1 MQECQGDCET
11 SWIHIH
17 GSSLRVEAVVSSVA
31 RDGVTGA
38 SISCAGH
45 EGVTVASISCAG
57 FMSGAFSESDS
68 PSITLAA
75 GVPGNAIHREPRDQ
89 VVFAGVT
96 GASIFCA
103 GHEGV
108 TPASISCAGCL
119 SGASSESDSP
129 SISCAAGVLGNSIHR
144 KLREQVVFAR
154 VTGASISCTGRE
166 GVTSA
171 NISGAGC
178 LPGALS
184 KSDSPRRMG
193 AVTYLVDSTSEVEAK
208 ATLSRKVDSGVSSS
222 SNFAADV
229 IRGARDVHCRAECSP
244 TQGLQYAEGPVFD
257 DVPVNSIAVEVV
269 CSDVLAAGVVAEQG
283 LRCSDLQA
291 GHFHTYGEL
300 VAASSLQEPGE
311 SCAANND
318 AYAIAVDE
326 VCSDVLA
333 AGIVAEQGLRCSDL
347 QAGDFHTYG
356 ELVAAPSLQEVAPGR
371 KVCPQA
377 PELVE
382 FPYAGEAMDVPI
394 EVDAHGPP
402 DFCEVAERFWRA
414 LYAKLDQLMPGCGDS
429 ATVQFTIDLCK
440 RIEPGICGV
449 PLEMF
454 GLIVGHMASL
464 EVKLLP
470 MLIAKCRQSISRD
483 VCKLVL
489 DEGLY
494 FLANAFVE
502 LLAGVRQLSNE
513 GP

>member
-1 MQECQGDCET
+1 
-11 SWIHIH
+11 
-17 GSSLRVEAVVSSVA
+17 
-31 RDGVTGA
+31 
-38 SISCAGH
+38 
-45 EGVTVASISCAG
+45 
-57 FMSGAFSESDS
+57 
-68 PSITLAA
+68 
-75 GVPGNAIHREPRDQ
+75 
-89 VVFAGVT
+89 
-96 GASIFCA
+96 
-103 GHEGV
+103 
-108 TPASISCAGCL
+108 
-119 SGASSESDSP
+119 
-129 SISCAAGVLGNSIHR
+129 
-144 KLREQVVFAR
+144 
-154 VTGASISCTGRE
+154 
-166 GVTSA
+166 
-171 NISGAGC
+171 
-178 LPGALS
+178 
-184 KSDSPRRMG
+184 
-193 AVTYLVDSTSEVEAK
+193 
-208 ATLSRKVDSGVSSS
+208 
-222 SNFAADV
+222 
-229 IRGARDVHCRAECSP
+229 
-244 TQGLQYAEGPVFD
+244 LQYAEGPVFD

-311 SCAANND
+311 SCAASND

-356 ELVAAPSLQEVAPGR
+356 ELVAALSLQEVAPGW
-371 KVCPQA
+371 KVSPQA

-454 GLIVGHMASL
+454 GLIVDHMASL
-464 EVKLLP
+464 VAKLLP

-489 DEGLY
+489 DEELY